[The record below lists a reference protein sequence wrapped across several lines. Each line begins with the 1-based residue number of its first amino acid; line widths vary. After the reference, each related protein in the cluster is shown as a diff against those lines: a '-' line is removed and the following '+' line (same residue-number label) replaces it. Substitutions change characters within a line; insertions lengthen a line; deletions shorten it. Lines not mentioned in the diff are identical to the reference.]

1 MTICQVCLALSI
13 THGVQGRGE
22 HCRTVWSAVWL
33 GLRIASKGG
42 VCPSYGYNRVRSTN
56 CTRATRCSSLLV
68 LEKSTTHQ
76 RGVLTYWYWWTRTFY
91 KNKNRCLVLFSSFT
105 LSLWSN
111 VANFQWAKSPKR
123 EFPAVSKKFADTEIW
138 AEDSFVTIK
147 PLFLTVPVYI
157 HYPTNKTCSVTFN
170 FSSIQS

>member
-1 MTICQVCLALSI
+1 MFMNDNLSGMSCPVN
-13 THGVQGRGE
+13 HSWCPRQGRTLQNSME
-22 HCRTVWSAVWL
+22 CCLVRAEDCVKRW
-33 GLRIASKGG
+33 G
-42 VCPSYGYNRVRSTN
+42 VRKRKSVGSPSPSYGYNRVRSTN

-123 EFPAVSKKFADTEIW
+123 EFPAVSKKFADTEI
-138 AEDSFVTIK
+138 
-147 PLFLTVPVYI
+147 
-157 HYPTNKTCSVTFN
+157 
-170 FSSIQS
+170 